1 MPFDF
6 VASPARQS
14 RKARGLTNYL
24 AGHAAEASV
33 ARHYEDRGIAI
44 CARNWRGITGEIDL
58 IGRCGDDV
66 IFVEVKK
73 SRSHDLAGAQDH
85 ELLKKRIVR
94 AGFGVEG
101 RIGGEEEAPA
111 ATGKQ
116 RWQPSVG
123 HGVRRSRPTL
133 PTISLCSR
141 AR

>member
-1 MPFDF
+1 MPFDL

-73 SRSHDLAGAQDH
+73 SRSHDLAASHISAAQIRRIFATVD
-85 ELLKKRIVR
+85 EFLAGEPKGLLTDVRIVL
-94 AGFGVEG
+94 ALVDDQG
-101 RIGGEEEAPA
+101 RIDIVENAFAG
-111 ATGKQ
+111 
-116 RWQPSVG
+116 
-123 HGVRRSRPTL
+123 
-133 PTISLCSR
+133 
-141 AR
+141 